1 MSTNVE
7 TNNSQHVQILTE
19 NARHGHTDE
28 PLIIQYIQSQSVGQG
43 SFGVVYQINLIPNND
58 VYAIKRVLQ
67 DKRFKNRELQ
77 LMKLL
82 RHQNI
87 VDLRYYYHKQTNND
101 EVYLHLVLE
110 FMPET
115 LFKASQFY
123 LARGTIMPLLEIKLY
138 TYQLLRAL
146 NFIHC
151 QGICHRDLKP
161 QNLLVNPLTGELKLC
176 DFGSAKILNAG
187 EPNVSYIC
195 TRYYRAPE
203 LIFGSV
209 NYTTQIDIWSTAC
222 VVAELIIGRY
232 LFPGDSGIDQLVE
245 IIKVLGSPTREQV
258 KHMNPSYMEHK
269 FPKIK
274 PIPFTKL
281 FKRMPLDC
289 LSLLSSML
297 QYSPL
302 ERATAIQCLA
312 HPFFNE
318 LRSVDTKLPVYRKQL
333 VNGNSYELESIDLP
347 PLFSFNA
354 VELSVKPELNN
365 ALVPEWAHE
374 QLQINYPLNH
384 FVPLSAE
391 DMKINQI

>member
-1 MSTNVE
+1 MTINMES
-7 TNNSQHVQILTE
+7 NNNLHTQILTE

-28 PLIIQYIQSQSVGQG
+28 SLTIQYVQSQSVGQG
-43 SFGVVYQINLIPNND
+43 SFGVVYQIKLVPSNE

-67 DKRFKNRELQ
+67 DRRFKNRELQ

-82 RHQNI
+82 SHPNI
-87 VDLRYYYHKQTNND
+87 VDLQYYYHKQTNQD

-115 LFKASQFY
+115 LFKTSLFY
-123 LARGTIMPLLEIKLY
+123 LTRKTTMPLLEIKLY
-138 TYQLLRAL
+138 SYQLLRAL

-176 DFGSAKILNAG
+176 DFGSAKILNAN

-222 VVAELIIGRY
+222 VIAELILGRY

-245 IIKVLGSPTREQV
+245 IIKVLGTPTRDQI

-274 PIPFTKL
+274 PAPFSKL
-281 FKRMPLDC
+281 FKRVPVDC
-289 LSLLSSML
+289 LSLLSIML

-302 ERATAIQCLA
+302 DRANAIQCLT

-318 LRSVDTKLPVYRKQL
+318 LRTFGTKLPVYRNMSVAEHHNEPQL
-333 VNGNSYELESIDLP
+333 IDLP
-347 PLFSFNA
+347 PLFNFNA
-354 VELSVKPELNN
+354 VELSVSPDLNHI
-365 ALVPEWAHE
+365 LVPEWAHD
-374 QLQINYPLNH
+374 QLQINYPLND
-384 FVPLSAE
+384 FVPLSIE